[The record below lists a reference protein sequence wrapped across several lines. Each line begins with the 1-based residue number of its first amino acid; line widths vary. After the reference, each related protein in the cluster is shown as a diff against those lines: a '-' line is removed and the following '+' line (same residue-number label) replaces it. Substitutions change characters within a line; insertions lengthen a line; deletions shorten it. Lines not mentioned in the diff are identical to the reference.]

1 MRAAVW
7 VIALVLTGAVGA
19 CGGSDD
25 NGGTTGAGRQPAG
38 GSAQTKGNGSAR
50 DQIEQ
55 TVREFVSALNA
66 ADGDRACPLL
76 TNNGEGVLAGVLPS
90 DQADRDC
97 KEVIKRVG
105 GRWTDLQR
113 YRVTKVTPAG
123 ERATARIISRR
134 PRYESD
140 LLLVVADGGWK
151 ITYPPAVLEKVPR
164 PPGVPLGDD
173 IP

>member
-1 MRAAVW
+1 L
-7 VIALVLTGAVGA
+7 VIALVLAAAVGG
-19 CGGSDD
+19 CGGGDD
-25 NGGTTGAGRQPAG
+25 NAGPADSGRPPPGGTAT
-38 GSAQTKGNGSAR
+38 TKGNGSAR

-55 TVREFVSALNA
+55 TVREFVDALNA
-66 ADGDRACPLL
+66 ADGDRACALL

-90 DQADRDC
+90 DEADLDC
-97 KEVIKRVG
+97 KDVIKRVG
-105 GRWTDLQR
+105 ARWTDLQR

-123 ERATARIISRR
+123 ERATASIISRE
-134 PRYESD
+134 PRYASD

-173 IP
+173 TSQ